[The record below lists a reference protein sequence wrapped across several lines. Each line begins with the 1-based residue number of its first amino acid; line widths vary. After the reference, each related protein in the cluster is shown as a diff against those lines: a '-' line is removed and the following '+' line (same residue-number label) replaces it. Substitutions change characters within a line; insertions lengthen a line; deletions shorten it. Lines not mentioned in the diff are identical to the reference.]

1 MYRSHPRAEAMNRK
15 SLKLYTLLLSGPQVR
30 ALHALVHDQQ
40 ARRLTRTEL
49 RVIAELQAVRN
60 KVQEDDERD
69 L

>member
-1 MYRSHPRAEAMNRK
+1 MSTEAWHFLPADGRLQFGDRAV
-15 SLKLYTLLLSGPQVR
+15 VR
-30 ALHALVHDQQ
+30 VGEPLHALVHDQQ